1 MRPPSP
7 SRRHSSRF
15 QIAVDRRHRVV
26 ALTPLQIRRALRT
39 ILSLEEVSCADLS
52 VAIVDDATI
61 HKINREHLDHDEP
74 TDVIS
79 FLYSDP
85 PEPDASAA
93 GAKRPGIPRGR
104 ERLIDGELIVSAE
117 TAVREASRRDW
128 DPRSELL
135 LYLAH
140 GLLHLCGYDDLS
152 SVERRVMRARE
163 RDALEALGIHEIPR

>member
-1 MRPPSP
+1 
-7 SRRHSSRF
+7 
-15 QIAVDRRHRVV
+15 
-26 ALTPLQIRRALRT
+26 LRT
-39 ILSLEEVSCADLS
+39 ILSLEEVACADLS

-61 HKINREHLDHDEP
+61 HKINREHLEHDEP

-79 FLYSDP
+79 FLYSEP
-85 PEPDASAA
+85 PESDASAV

-163 RDALEALGIHEIPR
+163 RDALDALGIHEIPR